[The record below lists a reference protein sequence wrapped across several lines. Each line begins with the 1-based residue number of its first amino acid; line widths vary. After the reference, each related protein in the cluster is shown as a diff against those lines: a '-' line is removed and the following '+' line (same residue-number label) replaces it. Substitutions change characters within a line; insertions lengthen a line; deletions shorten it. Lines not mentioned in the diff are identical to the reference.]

1 MSAPGGAQTEKEATA
16 EPQRNKTTAGA
27 TNVSPRKVTADG
39 TAGVPRKR
47 VTVAKT
53 AGFCFGV
60 KRAVDTVYRLSEGEH
75 GPVYTFGPIIHNEDV
90 VASLANRGVRV
101 IEDLGEID
109 RITEGT
115 IVIRSHGIP
124 KDADERLRAAAEASG
139 GKLRIEDATCPFVKK
154 IHRIVCEHSQN
165 GERIIICGD
174 SRHPEVQG
182 IMGWCEGCATVI
194 STAEE
199 ALKAA
204 ENAARE
210 GAKICIVAQTT
221 FNHTKFKDFVD
232 IFRKMGYNAED
243 SAISTICNATEERQT
258 EARSLARQ
266 CDAMLV
272 IGSANSSN
280 TRKLY
285 EIAAQECK
293 NTRYIQSAADL
304 EKEPLPSFRYVGIT
318 AGAST
323 PRNII
328 EEVHAIMD
336 NENFDQLLEESFK
349 TIRNGEVVEGVVI
362 GVKEDEIALNIGY
375 KSDGIIAKNE
385 YSSQPIADLR
395 TVVKEGD
402 TLTAKVIKVNDGEG
416 QVLLSRR
423 KLNSERASAV
433 LQEAF
438 EQGTVL
444 TAKVSQVVTGG
455 LNVVVDDCR
464 VFIPASLVSD
474 IYEKDL
480 TKFQD
485 QEIEFRVTEYNPKKR
500 RIIGNRRDLIVE
512 RKKEK
517 TEALLAK
524 LQVGDVIEGTIRNVT
539 DFGAFVDIGGVD
551 GLLHVSEVSWGRNDN
566 PKKLFKTGDTVT
578 VFVKA
583 INGEKISLSMK
594 FADQNP
600 WKDAEERFAPGT
612 IVTGRIARMTAFGA
626 FVEIAPGVDGLLH
639 VSQISR
645 KRVEKPADVLSVGQV
660 IEAKIV
666 DFKPEDKRISLSM
679 KAIEADEAEY
689 DEPVAAE
696 EAVEAPAEETV
707 AEAVEEPVTEA

>member
-1 MSAPGGAQTEKEATA
+1 MSAPGGAQAK
-16 EPQRNKTTAGA
+16 QR
-27 TNVSPRKVTADG
+27 VI
-39 TAGVPRKR
+39 
-47 VTVAKT
+47 VAKT

-60 KRAVDTVYRLSEGEH
+60 QRAVDKVYSLSEGEH
-75 GPVYTFGPIIHNEDV
+75 GPVYTLGPIIHNEDV
-90 VASLANRGVRV
+90 VASLAKRGVRV
-101 IEDLGEID
+101 ITDID
-109 RITEGT
+109 EVDGGASGNKGGITEGT

-124 KDADERLRAAAEASG
+124 KRTEERLLAAAEASG
-139 GKLRIEDATCPFVKK
+139 GKLKIVDATCPFVKK
-154 IHRIVCEHSQN
+154 IHRIVREHSLA
-165 GERIIICGD
+165 GEKIVICGD
-174 SRHPEVQG
+174 SAHPEVQG
-182 IMGWCEGCATVI
+182 IMGWCEGGAAVV

-199 ALKAA
+199 AQETA
-204 ENAARE
+204 ENAAKTNQRL
-210 GAKICIVAQTT
+210 CIVAQTT
-221 FNHTKFKDFVD
+221 FNYTKFKDFVD

-243 SAISTICNATEERQT
+243 SAVNTICNATEERQT

-285 EIAAQECK
+285 EIAAQECR

-304 EKEPLPSFRYVGIT
+304 EKEPIPSFRYVGIT

-336 NENFDQLLEESFK
+336 NEIFEQLLEESFK
-349 TIRNGEVVEGVVI
+349 TIRNGEVVEGTVI

-375 KSDGIIAKNE
+375 KADGIITKNE
-385 YSSQPIADLR
+385 YSSQPVADLR

-402 TLTAKVIKVNDGEG
+402 VLTAKVIKVNDGEG

-423 KLNSERASAV
+423 RLNSERASAV

-438 EQGTVL
+438 ENGTVL
-444 TAKVSQVVTGG
+444 TAKVTNVVNGG

-485 QEIEFRVTEYNPKKR
+485 QEIEFRITEYNPKKR

-517 TEALLAK
+517 TEELLSR
-524 LQVGDVIEGTIRNVT
+524 LQVGDVIEGVVRNVT
-539 DFGAFVDIGGVD
+539 DFGAFIDIGGVD

-578 VFVKA
+578 VFVKD
-583 INGEKISLSMK
+583 IKGEKISLSMK

-600 WKDAEERFAPGT
+600 WKVAEERFAVGE
-612 IVTGRIARMTAFGA
+612 IVTGRVERMTAFGA
-626 FVEIAPGVDGLLH
+626 FVSIAPGVDALLH

-645 KRVEKPADVLSVGQV
+645 KRVEKPADVLSVGQE

-666 DFKPEDKRISLSM
+666 EFNPEEHKISLSL
-679 KAIEADEAEY
+679 KAIEAEEPENEAA
-689 DEPVAAE
+689 PAE
-696 EAVEAPAEETV
+696 EAVADQEQEAVAEEPAAEAVVEEAPA
-707 AEAVEEPVTEA
+707 AEEEPKADTEA

>member
-1 MSAPGGAQTEKEATA
+1 MSAPGG
-16 EPQRNKTTAGA
+16 EPADGAGRK
-27 TNVSPRKVTADG
+27 RKVI
-39 TAGVPRKR
+39 
-47 VTVAKT
+47 VAKT

-60 KRAVDTVYRLSEGEH
+60 QRAVDTVYRLSEGGH
-75 GPVYTFGPIIHNEDV
+75 APVYTYGPIIHNEDV
-90 VASLANRGVRV
+90 VASLAKRGVRV
-101 IEDLGEID
+101 ITDIGEVDGIA
-109 RITEGT
+109 EGT

-124 KDADERLRAAAEASG
+124 RETDERLHAAAERSG

-154 IHRIVCEHSQN
+154 IHRIVSEHSKA
-165 GERIIICGD
+165 GESIIICGD
-174 SRHPEVQG
+174 ATHPEVQG
-182 IMGWCEGCATVI
+182 IMGWCEGGATVI
-194 STAEE
+194 STPEE
-199 ALKAA
+199 ASAAA
-204 ENAARE
+204 ENAAKSKNRL
-210 GAKICIVAQTT
+210 CIVAQTT
-221 FNHTKFKDFVD
+221 FNHRKFKDFVD
-232 IFRKMGYNAED
+232 IFQRMGYNAED
-243 SAISTICNATEERQT
+243 SAVNTICNATEERQT

-285 EIAAQECK
+285 EIAAQECA

-336 NENFDQLLEESFK
+336 NEIFEQLLEESFK
-349 TIRNGEVVEGVVI
+349 TIRNGEVVEGTVI

-375 KSDGIIAKNE
+375 KADGIITKYE
-385 YSSQPIADLR
+385 YSSQPVADLR

-402 TLTAKVIKVNDGEG
+402 VLTAKVVKVNDGEG
-416 QVLLSRR
+416 QVLLSRK

-444 TAKVSQVVTGG
+444 TAKVTNVVNGG

-480 TKFQD
+480 AKFQD
-485 QEIEFRVTEYNPKKR
+485 QDIEFRITEYNPKKR
-500 RIIGNRRDLIVE
+500 RIIGNRRDLLVE
-512 RKKEK
+512 RKKER
-517 TEALLAK
+517 TEALLSK
-524 LQVGDVIEGTIRNVT
+524 LQVGDVIEGVVRNVT
-539 DFGAFVDIGGVD
+539 DFGAFIDIGGVD

-612 IVTGRIARMTAFGA
+612 IVTGRVARMAAFGA
-626 FVEIAPGVDGLLH
+626 FVEIAPGVDALLH

-645 KRVEKPADVLSVGQV
+645 KRVEKPSDVLTVGQE

-666 DFKPEDKRISLSM
+666 EFNPEDKKISLSM
-679 KAIEADEAEY
+679 KVLEANEPELEDEAAEV
-689 DEPVAAE
+689 VA
-696 EAVEAPAEETV
+696 EAVEAGAEETV
-707 AEAVEEPVTEA
+707 AEEPKADTEA

>member
-1 MSAPGGAQTEKEATA
+1 MSAPGGAQK
-16 EPQRNKTTAGA
+16 
-27 TNVSPRKVTADG
+27 
-39 TAGVPRKR
+39 KR
-47 VTVAKT
+47 TVIVAKT

-60 KRAVDTVYRLSEGEH
+60 QRAVDTVYRLSEGEH
-75 GPVYTFGPIIHNEDV
+75 APVYTYGPIIHNEDV
-90 VASLANRGVRV
+90 VASLAKRGVRV
-101 IEDLGEID
+101 IETIDEIE

-124 KDADERLRAAAEASG
+124 KELDDKLRAAAEASG

-154 IHRIVCEHSQN
+154 IHRIVSEHSAG
-165 GERIIICGD
+165 GESIIICGD
-174 SRHPEVQG
+174 ANHPEVQG
-182 IMGWCEGCATVI
+182 IMGWCGNKATVI
-194 STAEE
+194 ATAEE
-199 ALKAA
+199 ARAAA
-204 ENAARE
+204 EEAARE
-210 GAKICIVAQTT
+210 GRKICIVAQTT
-221 FNHTKFKDFVD
+221 FNYIKFKDFVD

-258 EARSLARQ
+258 EARLLARQ

-328 EEVHAIMD
+328 EEVHEIMD
-336 NENFDQLLEESFK
+336 NENFEQLLEESFK
-349 TIRNGEVVEGVVI
+349 TIRNGEVVEGTVI

-375 KSDGIIAKNE
+375 KADGIITKNE
-385 YSSQPIADLR
+385 YSSQPVADLR

-402 TLTAKVIKVNDGEG
+402 VLTAKVVKVNDGEG

-438 EQGTVL
+438 EQGTIL
-444 TAKVSQVVTGG
+444 TAKVTQVVTGG
-455 LNVVVDDCR
+455 LNVTVDDCR

-474 IYEKDL
+474 VYEKDL

-500 RIIGNRRDLIVE
+500 RIIGNRKDLLVE
-512 RKKEK
+512 RKKER
-517 TEALLAK
+517 TEALLA
-524 LQVGDVIEGTIRNVT
+524 QIQPGDVLEGTVRNVT
-539 DFGAFVDIGGVD
+539 EFGAFVDIGGVD
-551 GLLHVSEVSWGRNDN
+551 GLLHVSEISWGRNDN
-566 PKKLFKTGDTVT
+566 PKKLFKTGDSIT

-612 IVTGRIARMTAFGA
+612 IVTGRVARMTAFGA
-626 FVEIAPGVDGLLH
+626 FVEIAPGVDALLH

-645 KRVEKPADVLSVGQV
+645 KRVEKPADVLTVGQE

-666 DFKPEDKRISLSM
+666 DFRPEDKKISLSM
-679 KAIEADEAEY
+679 KAIEADEPDFEEAAPVE
-689 DEPVAAE
+689 EPAAVEAPVEEAAE
-696 EAVEAPAEETV
+696 EAVAETAAEEPK
-707 AEAVEEPVTEA
+707 ADTEA

>member
-1 MSAPGGAQTEKEATA
+1 MSAPDGE
-16 EPQRNKTTAGA
+16 
-27 TNVSPRKVTADG
+27 SADG
-39 TAGVPRKR
+39 AGRRQR

-60 KRAVDTVYRLSEGEH
+60 QRAVDTVMRLSEGEH
-75 GPVYTFGPIIHNEDV
+75 GPVYTYGPIIHNEDV
-90 VASLANRGVRV
+90 VGSLAKRGVKV
-101 IEDLGEID
+101 VEDVAELASIA
-109 RITEGT
+109 EGT

-124 KDADERLRAAAEASG
+124 RETDEMLRAAAERSG
-139 GKLRIEDATCPFVKK
+139 GRLRIEDATCPFVKK
-154 IHRIVCEHSQN
+154 IHRIVS
-165 GERIIICGD
+165 ERSGAGDSIVICGD
-174 SRHPEVQG
+174 AAHPEVQG
-182 IMGWCEGCATVI
+182 IVGWCKDGATVI
-194 STAEE
+194 ATAEE
-199 ALKAA
+199 ALKTA
-204 ENAARE
+204 ENAAKDQKRL
-210 GAKICIVAQTT
+210 CIVAQTT

-285 EIAAQECK
+285 EIAAQECR
-293 NTRYIQSAADL
+293 NTRYIQSVADL

-328 EEVHAIMD
+328 EEVHAFMD
-336 NENFDQLLEESFK
+336 NENFEQLLEESFK
-349 TIRNGEVVEGVVI
+349 TIRNGEVVEGTVI

-375 KSDGIIAKNE
+375 KADGIITKNE
-385 YSSQPIADLR
+385 YSSQPVADLR

-402 TLTAKVIKVNDGEG
+402 VLTAKVVKVNDGEG

-444 TAKVSQVVTGG
+444 TAKVSNVVNGG

-485 QEIEFRVTEYNPKKR
+485 QEIEFRITEYNPKKR
-500 RIIGNRRDLIVE
+500 RIIGNRRDLLAE
-512 RKKEK
+512 RKKVM
-517 TEALLAK
+517 TEALLSK
-524 LQVGDVIEGTIRNVT
+524 LQVGDVIDGTVRNVT
-539 DFGAFVDIGGVD
+539 DFGAFIDIGGVD
-551 GLLHVSEVSWGRNDN
+551 GLLHVSEISWGRNDN
-566 PKKLFKTGDTVT
+566 PKKLFKTGDTVK

-594 FADQNP
+594 FEDQNP

-612 IVTGRIARMTAFGA
+612 IVTGRVARMAAFGA
-626 FVEIAPGVDGLLH
+626 FVEIAPGVDALLH

-645 KRVEKPADVLSVGQV
+645 KRVEKPADVLSVGQE

-666 DFKPEDKRISLSM
+666 EFNPEDKKISLSI
-679 KAIEADEAEY
+679 KALEADEPEY
-689 DEPVAAE
+689 EEEPVAEAAAE
-696 EAVEAPAEETV
+696 EPA
-707 AEAVEEPVTEA
+707 ADTEA

>member
-1 MSAPGGAQTEKEATA
+1 MSAPGGAQK
-16 EPQRNKTTAGA
+16 
-27 TNVSPRKVTADG
+27 
-39 TAGVPRKR
+39 KR
-47 VTVAKT
+47 TVIVAKT

-60 KRAVDTVYRLSEGEH
+60 QRAVDTVYRLSEGEH
-75 GPVYTFGPIIHNEDV
+75 APVYTYGPIIHNEDV
-90 VASLANRGVRV
+90 VSSLEKRGVRV
-101 IEDLGEID
+101 IGSIDEID
-109 RITEGT
+109 RIREGT

-124 KDADERLRAAAEASG
+124 KALDERLRAAADASG

-154 IHRIVCEHSQN
+154 IHRIVSEHSAN
-165 GERIIICGD
+165 GESIIICGD
-174 SRHPEVQG
+174 ADHPEVRG
-182 IMGWCEGCATVI
+182 IMGWCGNEATVI
-194 STAEE
+194 ATAEE
-199 ALKAA
+199 ALAAAEKAA
-204 ENAARE
+204 RT
-210 GAKICIVAQTT
+210 GQKICIVAQTT
-221 FNHTKFKDFVD
+221 FNYTKFKDFVD

-258 EARSLARQ
+258 EARLLARQ

-336 NENFDQLLEESFK
+336 NENFEQLLEESFK
-349 TIRNGEVVEGVVI
+349 TIRNGEVVEGTVI

-375 KSDGIIAKNE
+375 KADGIITKNE
-385 YSSQPIADLR
+385 YSSQPVADLR

-402 TLTAKVIKVNDGEG
+402 VLTAKVVKVNDGEG

-438 EQGTVL
+438 EQGTIL
-444 TAKVSQVVTGG
+444 TAKVTQVVNGG
-455 LNVVVDDCR
+455 LNVTVDDCR

-474 IYEKDL
+474 TYEKDL

-500 RIIGNRRDLIVE
+500 RIIGNRKDLLVE
-512 RKKEK
+512 RKKER
-517 TEALLAK
+517 TEALLA
-524 LQVGDVIEGTIRNVT
+524 QIQPGDVLEGTVRNVT
-539 DFGAFVDIGGVD
+539 EFGAFIDIGGVD
-551 GLLHVSEVSWGRNDN
+551 GLLHVSEISWGRNDN

-612 IVTGRIARMTAFGA
+612 IVTGRVARMTQFGA
-626 FVEIAPGVDGLLH
+626 FVEIAPGVDALLH

-645 KRVEKPADVLSVGQV
+645 KRVEKPADVLSVGQE

-666 DFKPEDKRISLSM
+666 DFRPEDKKISLSM
-679 KAIEADEAEY
+679 KAIEADEPDYEEAV
-689 DEPVAAE
+689 PVEVPAAE
-696 EAVEAPAEETV
+696 ETPVVEEPAVEAPVAEEPAAEEAPAEEPKADT
-707 AEAVEEPVTEA
+707 EE

>member
-1 MSAPGGAQTEKEATA
+1 MSAPGGAQ
-16 EPQRNKTTAGA
+16 
-27 TNVSPRKVTADG
+27 S
-39 TAGVPRKR
+39 KR
-47 VTVAKT
+47 TVIVAKT

-60 KRAVDTVYRLSEGEH
+60 QRAVDTVYRLSEGEH

-90 VASLANRGVRV
+90 VDSLARRGVRV
-101 IEDLGEID
+101 IGSIEEAEE
-109 RITEGT
+109 ITEGT

-124 KDADERLRAAAEASG
+124 KDVDERLRAASEASG

-154 IHRIVCEHSQN
+154 IHRIVSEHSRA
-165 GERIIICGD
+165 GESIIICGD
-174 SRHPEVQG
+174 AKHPEVQG
-182 IMGWCEGCATVI
+182 IMGWCEGGATVI
-194 STAEE
+194 ATAEE
-199 ALKAA
+199 ALNTA
-204 ENAARE
+204 ENAAKE
-210 GAKICIVAQTT
+210 GRKICIVAQTT
-221 FNHTKFKDFVD
+221 FNYTKFKDFVD
-232 IFRKMGYNAED
+232 IFQKMGYNAED

-336 NENFDQLLEESFK
+336 NENFEQLLEESFK
-349 TIRNGEVVEGVVI
+349 TIRNGEVVEGTVI

-375 KSDGIIAKNE
+375 KADGIITKNE
-385 YSSQPIADLR
+385 YSSQPVADLR

-402 TLTAKVIKVNDGEG
+402 VLTAKVVKVNDGEG

-444 TAKVSQVVTGG
+444 TAKVTNVVNGG

-480 TKFQD
+480 AKFQD
-485 QEIEFRVTEYNPKKR
+485 QDIEFRITEYNPKKR
-500 RIIGNRRDLIVE
+500 RIIGNRRDLLLE
-512 RKKEK
+512 RKKER
-517 TEALLAK
+517 TEALLSQ
-524 LQVGDVIEGTIRNVT
+524 LQIGDVLEGTVRNVT

-612 IVTGRIARMTAFGA
+612 IVTGRVARMAAFGA
-626 FVEIAPGVDGLLH
+626 FVEIAPGVDALLH

-645 KRVEKPADVLSVGQV
+645 KRVEKPADVLTVGQE

-666 DFKPEDKRISLSM
+666 EFKPEEKKISLSM
-679 KAIEADEAEY
+679 KAIESDEADFEEAVPVEAAPAEEAAAEAPVE
-689 DEPVAAE
+689 EPVAEEVAAE
-696 EAVEAPAEETV
+696 EPKTD
-707 AEAVEEPVTEA
+707 TEA